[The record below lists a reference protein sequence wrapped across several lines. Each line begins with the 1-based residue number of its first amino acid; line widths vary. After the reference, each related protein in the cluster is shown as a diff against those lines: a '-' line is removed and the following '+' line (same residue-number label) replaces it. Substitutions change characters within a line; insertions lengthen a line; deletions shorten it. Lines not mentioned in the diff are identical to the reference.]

1 MSADN
6 VTLMVPRKR
15 IRVHVE
21 LRTTHDQSLVHST
34 IESWSPDTAITQVS
48 FHLEETWM
56 DPHAMQELQVT
67 VPAEGLEE
75 DQVETEPAVSPTH
88 PVDSGVEDVAP
99 ALETS

>member
-1 MSADN
+1 
-6 VTLMVPRKR
+6 
-15 IRVHVE
+15 
-21 LRTTHDQSLVHST
+21 
-34 IESWSPDTAITQVS
+34 
-48 FHLEETWM
+48 M

-88 PVDSGVEDVAP
+88 PVDSGVQDVAP